1 MNIANI
7 LKNALPTS
15 THSCNL
21 FELSVLVQKKGD
33 IAYLYVRVCVYD
45 KRCRLFLIF
54 LIRLLLFIK
63 GLNCVFYFS
72 HCCNGL
78 FIWLISFI
86 WLCRSIFTSCTD

>member
-1 MNIANI
+1 M
-7 LKNALPTS
+7 
-15 THSCNL
+15 
-21 FELSVLVQKKGD
+21 QKKGD

-78 FIWLISFI
+78 FILSLVGSLISSCGLFSVG
-86 WLCRSIFTSCTD
+86 LDTAFTILWMDDTKF